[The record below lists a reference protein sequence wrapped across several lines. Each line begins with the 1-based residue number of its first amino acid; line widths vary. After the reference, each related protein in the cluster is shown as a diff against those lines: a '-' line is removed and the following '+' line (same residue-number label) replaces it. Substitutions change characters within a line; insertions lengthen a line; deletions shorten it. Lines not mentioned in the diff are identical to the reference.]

1 MVDPEEVDGDSA
13 SHKGGVCGE
22 ADPPVKYKVI
32 YIYKLMFLV
41 SIIPGDLLPR
51 FHLQIAED
59 VDADEESG
67 DCTGEMS
74 GVTHLR
80 IHILNV
86 VVVKCRTDVD
96 AHQDDDKQQA
106 PNGKLH
112 LLPILL
118 YEGIKKKGARMIGCS
133 LGKTIW
139 GVVYQDETGQMGHQ

>member
-1 MVDPEEVDGDSA
+1 
-13 SHKGGVCGE
+13 
-22 ADPPVKYKVI
+22 
-32 YIYKLMFLV
+32 MFLV

-51 FHLQIAED
+51 FHLQIAEN

-80 IHILNV
+80 IHILDV

-118 YEGIKKKGARMIGCS
+118 YEGIKKRGR
-133 LGKTIW
+133 
-139 GVVYQDETGQMGHQ
+139 E

>member
-1 MVDPEEVDGDSA
+1 
-13 SHKGGVCGE
+13 
-22 ADPPVKYKVI
+22 
-32 YIYKLMFLV
+32 MFLV

-80 IHILNV
+80 IHILDV